1 MGRIA
6 YVNGRYLPHGEAV
19 VHVEDRGFQF
29 ADGVYEYFAVF
40 DGSWPTPT
48 GISSGSGAQLHRKS
62 RSARR

>member
-40 DGSWPTPT
+40 DGKLADADGHLERRRS
-48 GISSGSGAQLHRKS
+48 A
-62 RSARR
+62 SARR